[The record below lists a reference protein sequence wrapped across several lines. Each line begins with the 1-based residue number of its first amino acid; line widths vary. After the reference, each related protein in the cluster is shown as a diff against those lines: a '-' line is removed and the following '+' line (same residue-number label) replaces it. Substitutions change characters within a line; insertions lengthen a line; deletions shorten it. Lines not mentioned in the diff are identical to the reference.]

1 MSDSVLDISRKTFST
16 VSFQFILLTLSNSL
30 VIAFQSCLGEA
41 FVICVNPD
49 FLYLVFD
56 ILKLILELI
65 KILERESLNIVGWFD
80 ANKMIENLDK
90 FQQTC
95 HVSQIWRVI
104 PAFDPNLQHTHQHRR
119 FPTHSNDS
127 PALK

>member
-16 VSFQFILLTLSNSL
+16 VSFRSYYLP
-30 VIAFQSCLGEA
+30 
-41 FVICVNPD
+41 FVICVNLD

-65 KILERESLNIVGWFD
+65 KILERESLNVVGWFD

-95 HVSQIWRVI
+95 QVSQIWRVT

-119 FPTHSNDS
+119 FLTHSNDS